1 MSLNVAKC
9 HSNYVILCKWERN
22 RKTLIQLLI
31 SVLILLVTKIMIT
44 WQTFRDMRDVLLLE
58 EQMIFSHRN
67 IKYKEKR
74 ARLRKD
80 KFNGAFYYSK
90 EIVENI
96 IPNVD
101 TDRNWITVN
110 IPGNGWDHSIMFVHN
125 NLHPENY
132 NWMSRFKDL
141 VLVCGVEETRD
152 KVKHLGKTIYLPLS
166 IDVEAV
172 SQFARDKDKD
182 VCFAGRENK
191 RLRGNVPADVEYLEG
206 LPRKMFLSEL
216 ARYEKAYA
224 VGRCALEAKAL
235 GCEILPYDDR
245 YPDPDV
251 WQVIDN
257 KEAVKI
263 LQKELDRIDGKAK
276 EETKEETQAE
286 PEDIS
291 KMTKAE
297 LIALAEEKNI
307 SINKRAKK
315 AEIVEQINAGR

>member
-1 MSLNVAKC
+1 
-9 HSNYVILCKWERN
+9 
-22 RKTLIQLLI
+22 
-31 SVLILLVTKIMIT
+31 
-44 WQTFRDMRDVLLLE
+44 
-58 EQMIFSHRN
+58 MIFSHRN

-74 ARLRKD
+74 ARLGKN

-110 IPGNGWDHSIMFVHN
+110 IPGNGWDHSIVFVHN

-141 VLVCGVEETRD
+141 VFVCGVEETRD

-206 LPRKMFLSEL
+206 LPRKMFLPEL

-251 WQVIDN
+251 WQVLDN
-257 KEAVKI
+257 KEAAKI
-263 LQKELDRIDGKAK
+263 LQKEMDRIDGKVK

-307 SINKRAKK
+307 SINKKARK

>member
-1 MSLNVAKC
+1 M
-9 HSNYVILCKWERN
+9 
-22 RKTLIQLLI
+22 
-31 SVLILLVTKIMIT
+31 
-44 WQTFRDMRDVLLLE
+44 
-58 EQMIFSHRN
+58 
-67 IKYKEKR
+67 
-74 ARLRKD
+74 
-80 KFNGAFYYSK
+80 
-90 EIVENI
+90 
-96 IPNVD
+96 
-101 TDRNWITVN
+101 
-110 IPGNGWDHSIMFVHN
+110 
-125 NLHPENY
+125 
-132 NWMSRFKDL
+132 
-141 VLVCGVEETRD
+141 
-152 KVKHLGKTIYLPLS
+152 
-166 IDVEAV
+166 EAV

-191 RLRGNVPADVEYLEG
+191 RLRGNVPADVEYIEG

-257 KEAVKI
+257 KESVKI

-286 PEDIS
+286 TEDIS
-291 KMTKAE
+291 KMTKTE

-307 SINKRAKK
+307 SINKKARK
-315 AEIVEQINAGR
+315 AEIAEQINAGR